1 MDVSIRIDLPGED
14 AHTVGRI
21 TTRWF
26 EDCVPKLRFCV
37 DSIQAFDDRLR
48 AQDFERNRVNV
59 KSFDEFDALEPRF
72 AFLQQDDA
80 IQRVD
85 EVLLDKAQP
94 LRCTLVAMRSNC
106 ASEVGGVFLRRYDN
120 RRANTTLSSST
131 RRSSSVCRRTDAS
144 TTRLCLNPSLRG
156 CVSRLQVLDARRM
169 A

>member
-1 MDVSIRIDLPGED
+1 M
-14 AHTVGRI
+14 
-21 TTRWF
+21 
-26 EDCVPKLRFCV
+26 PKLRFCV

-94 LRCTLVAMRSNC
+94 LRCTLVAMRC
-106 ASEVGGVFLRRYDN
+106 HAFKLR
-120 RRANTTLSSST
+120 L
-131 RRSSSVCRRTDAS
+131 
-144 TTRLCLNPSLRG
+144 
-156 CVSRLQVLDARRM
+156 
-169 A
+169 